1 MYKIIEVALT
11 SKFGAE
17 AVTNLMEVIGATPN
31 HEMAAEIL
39 LGVYVKPEIPHTVI
53 SSSGVEKTVVSVDYW
68 DGNVRYAYEEK
79 VTKHIYVDTN
89 LDTSILTLEN
99 YLEYEKQYEDADRK
113 SFRLLTGETKTM
125 QANTSITD
133 WLYEA
138 AKDDAL
144 AV

>member
-1 MYKIIEVALT
+1 MEVALT
-11 SKFGAE
+11 GKFGAE
-17 AVTNLMEVIGATPN
+17 AVTNLMDVILATPN
-31 HEMAAEIL
+31 PEMATEIL
-39 LGVYVKPEIPHTVI
+39 LGVYEKPEIPHTVT
-53 SSSGVEKTVVSVDYW
+53 SNSGVEKTVVSVDYW
-68 DGNVRYAYEEK
+68 NDNVRYAYEEK

-133 WLYEA
+133 WLSQEVNDY
-138 AKDDAL
+138 AL

>member
-1 MYKIIEVALT
+1 MNKIIEVALT
-11 SKFGAE
+11 SKFGAD
-17 AVTNLMEVIGATPN
+17 AVTNLMEVIGATCNP
-31 HEMAAEIL
+31 EMATEIL
-39 LGVYVKPEIPHTVI
+39 LGVYEKPEIPNTI
-53 SSSGVEKTVVSVDYW
+53 FENGTKKTVVSVDYW

-125 QANTSITD
+125 QANTSITN